1 VSQPTARLS
10 ADEEALMTEVDSP
23 QPTDNPGRDPRSG
36 EGSPGGH
43 TRDSPA
49 DIPLG
54 LLTLSRCTLT
64 FAERWR
70 DVPRTLQP
78 TETVDP
84 RATSVQALLSS
95 ADAQIGAVQ
104 NHLAALDR
112 TQRALASHQHEFH
125 RQLDGQAAAIAAA
138 VADLSARTKPLER
151 TTIDALGRAVLA
163 AALGA
168 AFCTIFGSPVL
179 PLALNEPILRDL
191 IAGAIRDAVAA
202 LPDEVPDQQG

>member
-1 VSQPTARLS
+1 
-10 ADEEALMTEVDSP
+10 MSP
-23 QPTDNPGRDPRSG
+23 APNRRTNPGRNPRSG
-36 EGSPGGH
+36 DGSPLDP
-43 TRDSPA
+43 TRNSPA

-70 DVPRTLQP
+70 DVHMTLQP
-78 TETVDP
+78 TDTVDP

-104 NHLAALDR
+104 YHLAALSR
-112 TQRALASHQHEFH
+112 TRCALAGHQHEFQ
-125 RQLDGQAAAIAAA
+125 RQLDGQVAAIAAA
-138 VADLSARTKPLER
+138 VADLSARTEPLER
-151 TTIDALGRAVLA
+151 TTIDLLGRAVLA

-179 PLALNEPILRDL
+179 PLALNEPLLRDL

-202 LPDEVPDQQG
+202 LAGEVPDQRGQ